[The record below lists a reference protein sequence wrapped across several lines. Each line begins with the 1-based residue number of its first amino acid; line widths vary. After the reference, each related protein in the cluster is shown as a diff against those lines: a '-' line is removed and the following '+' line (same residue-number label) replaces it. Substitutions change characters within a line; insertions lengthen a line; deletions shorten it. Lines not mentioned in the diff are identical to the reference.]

1 MKPTDEERREAAE
14 NLRTMCVCGCRYAE
28 QFYELLNETVMDAW
42 DFHDFPDVAYR
53 LADLIEPAPATG
65 STSDGYHTFD
75 ELYHHRAI
83 LFSVVAKAFPD
94 RAWKSLKHSDGSMYD
109 GMFIVGIE
117 TPGGQATYH
126 YDVDPYWSIFDCEE
140 LDAAPEWDGHTPE
153 QAIERIAALADLI
166 EVPPERTCRAEV
178 LRFREDDDSQ
188 SARLVCSACGETL
201 RYREV
206 AADDGEPDYEL
217 LPYCAGCGARVE
229 GAVEVAE
236 HAQACGTCGSFRRCC
251 GCGSGWCM
259 ELLRPVRE
267 DEAACEEHDPDAGGR
282 SRG

>member
-28 QFYELLNETVMDAW
+28 QFYELLKEKVMNAW

-53 LADLIEPAPATG
+53 LADLIEP
-65 STSDGYHTFD
+65 
-75 ELYHHRAI
+75 E
-83 LFSVVAKAFPD
+83 
-94 RAWKSLKHSDGSMYD
+94 
-109 GMFIVGIE
+109 
-117 TPGGQATYH
+117 
-126 YDVDPYWSIFDCEE
+126 
-140 LDAAPEWDGHTPE
+140 
-153 QAIERIAALADLI
+153 
-166 EVPPERTCRAEV
+166 PERTCRAEV
-178 LRFREDDDSQ
+178 LRCREDDGSQ
-188 SARLVCSACGETL
+188 SACLVCSECGEKL
-201 RYREV
+201 RYREA

-217 LPYCAGCGARVE
+217 LPCCAGCGARVE
-229 GAVEVAE
+229 GADEVAE

-259 ELLRPVRE
+259 ELLRPVRD

>member
-1 MKPTDEERREAAE
+1 MTSNEERRKVARR
-14 NLRTMCVCGCRYAE
+14 LRESRSFVDGLGKCGMTQNALDTFERILECVG
-28 QFYELLNETVMDAW
+28 YETGNVL
-42 DFHDFPDVAYR
+42 DF
-53 LADLIEPAPATG
+53 LADLVEPAPATG

-75 ELYHHRAI
+75 ELYHHRAM

-94 RAWKSLKHSDGSMYD
+94 RAWKSLKHADGTMYD
-109 GMFIVGIE
+109 GMFIVGIR

-153 QAIERIAALADLI
+153 RAIERIAALADLI

-217 LPYCAGCGARVE
+217 LPYCAGCGAKV
-229 GAVEVAE
+229 
-236 HAQACGTCGSFRRCC
+236 T
-251 GCGSGWCM
+251 
-259 ELLRPVRE
+259 
-267 DEAACEEHDPDAGGR
+267 EEE
-282 SRG
+282 S

>member
-1 MKPTDEERREAAE
+1 M
-14 NLRTMCVCGCRYAE
+14 
-28 QFYELLNETVMDAW
+28 
-42 DFHDFPDVAYR
+42 
-53 LADLIEPAPATG
+53 
-65 STSDGYHTFD
+65 
-75 ELYHHRAI
+75 
-83 LFSVVAKAFPD
+83 VAKAFPD

-153 QAIERIAALADLI
+153 RAIERIAALADLI
-166 EVPPERTCRAEV
+166 EVPPERTCRAEL
-178 LRFREDDDSQ
+178 LRFPRKTTIRSLRAW
-188 SARLVCSACGETL
+188 SARRAVKR

-217 LPYCAGCGARVE
+217 LPYCAGSAHAWKERSKWPSMRRRAARAGASDAAA
-229 GAVEVAE
+229 GAEAGE
-236 HAQACGTCGSFRRCC
+236 
-251 GCGSGWCM
+251 CM

-267 DEAACEEHDPDAGGR
+267 DKAACKEHDPDAGGR